1 MEKNFSDIINS
12 KEFLAMEKLDRIFY
26 LQNLFDTDLV
36 KNRGLEGISKDEWVQ
51 KEILALLSELGELL
65 AEVNFKWW
73 KNKKEVNWDNVKEE
87 IVDVLHFFTGMCL
100 KIGMNADELTR
111 IYIKKNEENFN
122 RQYGKSEK
130 KGYELSATD
139 IDNN

>member
-12 KEFLAMEKLDRIFY
+12 KEFLAMDKLDRIFY

-36 KNRGLEGISKDEWVQ
+36 KNRGLENISKDEWVQ
-51 KEILALLSELGELL
+51 KEILALLSELAELL

-73 KNKKEVNWDNVKEE
+73 KNKKEVNYCNVKEE
-87 IVDVLHFFTGMCL
+87 IVDILHFFTGMCL
-100 KIGMNADELTR
+100 KIGMNAEELTR

-139 IDNN
+139 IDNK

>member
-12 KEFLAMEKLDRIFY
+12 KEFLVMDKLDRIFY

-36 KNRGLEGISKDEWVQ
+36 KNRGLENITKDEWVQ
-51 KEILALLSELGELL
+51 KEILAILSELAELL

-73 KNKKEVNWDNVKEE
+73 KNKKEVNSDNVKEE
-87 IVDVLHFFTGMCL
+87 IVDILHFFTGLCL
-100 KIGMNADELTR
+100 KIGMNAEELTR

-130 KGYELSATD
+130 KGYELKASD
-139 IDNN
+139 IDNK

>member
-12 KEFLAMEKLDRIFY
+12 KEFQAMDKLDRIFY
-26 LQNLFDTDLV
+26 LQNLFDSDLV
-36 KNRGLEGISKDEWVQ
+36 KNRGLEGISKNEWVQ
-51 KEILALLSELGELL
+51 KEILALLSELAELL

-73 KNKKEVNWDNVKEE
+73 KNPKEINYDNVKEE
-87 IVDVLHFFTGMCL
+87 IVDILHFFTGLCL
-100 KIGMNADELTR
+100 KIGMDSNELTK

-130 KGYELSATD
+130 KGYELD
-139 IDNN
+139 LGHIDTK